1 MSKPRQYL
9 TRPAMEMVQAFI
21 KNINV
26 DTINDDKSDIILEL
40 MNNETIYQIGNIEA
54 SEHNVDLLWELYD
67 TNTIIE
73 VEMVNMQN
81 YSILRVLGLYV
92 AIIQI
97 NDNLWVDIDSLDLED
112 ESEE

>member
-1 MSKPRQYL
+1 MGKPRQYL
-9 TRPAMEMVQAFI
+9 TRPAMKTVETFI